1 MSFRHA
7 TRYTLKC
14 DMCGQP
20 YRQEGAARPAV
31 DTKQSLFNRAT
42 ADDWQT
48 SDDYTDDDQ
57 HYYCPEH
64 WHVTCRECGRSAVA
78 PLSRLERDG
87 WVNATP
93 GPLPAE
99 KYGDVRHD
107 LTYLTGWGVVCP
119 QCAPGYEQMDKEKH

>member
-1 MSFRHA
+1 MSFRKS

-14 DMCGQP
+14 DMCGRL

-31 DTKQSLFNRAT
+31 DTKQSLLDRAT
-42 ADDWQT
+42 ADDWQI

-78 PLSRLERDG
+78 PLSRLEQDG
-87 WVNATP
+87 WANATP

-107 LTYLTGWGVVCP
+107 LTYMTGWGFVCP

>member
-20 YRQEGAARPAV
+20 YRQEGAARPTV
-31 DTKQSLFNRAT
+31 DTKQSLLDRAT

-48 SDDYTDDDQ
+48 SDDYTSDDYQ
-57 HYYCPEH
+57 YCPEH

-78 PLSRLERDG
+78 PLGRLERNG

-93 GPLPAE
+93 GPLSAE

-107 LTYLTGWGVVCP
+107 LTYLTGWGFVCP
-119 QCAPGYEQMDKEKH
+119 QCAPLYEQMDKEEQ